1 LYQHRGR
8 SHARKPRGK
17 SVARNKGFIMRF
29 DIKTPPLFFILI
41 FLCQTTFS
49 QKFNTTPIAP
59 ENLNSDTIRNRIDR
73 LNKKTPLDIFLSSD
87 VEKLIKKYLKNRTDF
102 YAKNKDKI
110 NLYFPMF
117 EEQLQNRK
125 IPLEL
130 KYLPIIESRLDP
142 EAVSRVGATGLWQ
155 LMFYT
160 GLENGLKL
168 NSYIDERMDPLK
180 STIAATKYLEKLYKI
195 HPDWNLALA
204 SYNAGPRTISKAIKR
219 SGGYKNYWNLRPF
232 LPRETANYIPSFI
245 ATMYILEYAEEHGIN
260 IKQLP
265 NTKPKIDTIYVK
277 NQISFEHISSF
288 LNISKEMIKKY
299 NPSYIH
305 EIIPGKNKNY
315 ITLPEKVVDS
325 MISNEERLY
334 AYSKSEFDKQEK
346 PLPDLYSIDSK
357 IIYKIKY
364 GEFLGKIAKKFGVKV
379 SDLKRWNNLK
389 SDAIKENQK
398 LIIFPKRIP
407 KN

>member
-1 LYQHRGR
+1 
-8 SHARKPRGK
+8 
-17 SVARNKGFIMRF
+17 MRF
-29 DIKTPPLFFILI
+29 DIKTPLLFFILF

-49 QKFNTTPIAP
+49 QKFNTTSIAP
-59 ENLNSDTIRNRIDR
+59 ENLNSDTIKNRIDR

-195 HPDWNLALA
+195 HSDWNLALA

-245 ATMYILEYAEEHGIN
+245 ATMYILEYAEEHGID

-288 LNISKEMIKKY
+288 LNISKEIIKKY

-305 EIIPGKNKNY
+305 EIVPGKNKNY

-325 MISNEERLY
+325 IISNEERLY

-398 LIIFPKRIP
+398 LIVFPKRIP

>member
-1 LYQHRGR
+1 
-8 SHARKPRGK
+8 
-17 SVARNKGFIMRF
+17 MRF
-29 DIKTPPLFFILI
+29 DIKTPSLFIILF

-59 ENLNSDTIRNRIDR
+59 ENLNSDTIKNRIDR

-87 VEKLIKKYLKNRTDF
+87 VEKLINKYLKNRTDF
-102 YAKNKDKI
+102 YTKNKDKI

-195 HPDWNLALA
+195 HSDWNLALA

-245 ATMYILEYAEEHGIN
+245 ATMYILEYAEEHGIA

-288 LNISKEMIKKY
+288 LNISKEIIKKY

-305 EIIPGKNKNY
+305 EIVPGKNKNY

-325 MISNEERLY
+325 IISNEERLY

-398 LIIFPKRIP
+398 LIVFPKRIP

>member
-1 LYQHRGR
+1 
-8 SHARKPRGK
+8 
-17 SVARNKGFIMRF
+17 MRF
-29 DIKTPPLFFILI
+29 DIKTPSLFFILL
-41 FLCQTTFS
+41 FLCQTAFS

-59 ENLNSDTIRNRIDR
+59 ENLNSDTIKNRIDR

-195 HPDWNLALA
+195 HSDWNLALA

-245 ATMYILEYAEEHGIN
+245 ATMYILEYAEEHGIA

-288 LNISKEMIKKY
+288 LNISKEIIKKY

-325 MISNEERLY
+325 IISNEEILY

-398 LIIFPKRIP
+398 LIVFPKRIP

>member
-1 LYQHRGR
+1 
-8 SHARKPRGK
+8 
-17 SVARNKGFIMRF
+17 MRF
-29 DIKTPPLFFILI
+29 HMKTPPLFLLLLLL
-41 FLCQTTFS
+41 LCQTTFS
-49 QKFNTTPIAP
+49 QKFNTTPITA
-59 ENLNSDTIRNRIDR
+59 ENLNIDTIKNRIDR

-195 HPDWNLALA
+195 HSDWNLALA

-245 ATMYILEYAEEHGIN
+245 ATMYILEYAEEHGID
-260 IKQLP
+260 IKKLP
-265 NTKPKIDTIYVK
+265 NTKPKTDTIYVK

-288 LNISKEMIKKY
+288 LNISKEIIKQY

-315 ITLPEKVVDS
+315 ITLPVKVVDS
-325 MISNEERLY
+325 IISNEEILY

-389 SDAIKENQK
+389 SDAVKENQK
-398 LIIFPKRIP
+398 LIVFPKRIP

>member
-1 LYQHRGR
+1 
-8 SHARKPRGK
+8 
-17 SVARNKGFIMRF
+17 MRF
-29 DIKTPPLFFILI
+29 DMKTAPLFLLL
-41 FLCQTTFS
+41 LCQTIFS
-49 QKFNTTPIAP
+49 QKFNTAPITP
-59 ENLNSDTIRNRIDR
+59 ENLNSDTIKNRIDR

-195 HPDWNLALA
+195 HSDWNLALA

-245 ATMYILEYAEEHGIN
+245 ATMYILEYAEEHGID
-260 IKQLP
+260 IKQLT
-265 NTKPKIDTIYVK
+265 NTKPKIDTIYIK

-325 MISNEERLY
+325 IISNEERLY

-398 LIIFPKRIP
+398 LIVFPKRIP

>member
-1 LYQHRGR
+1 
-8 SHARKPRGK
+8 
-17 SVARNKGFIMRF
+17 MRF
-29 DIKTPPLFFILI
+29 DMKTAPPFLLLL
-41 FLCQTTFS
+41 LCQTIFS
-49 QKFNTTPIAP
+49 QKFNTAPITP
-59 ENLNSDTIRNRIDR
+59 ENLNSDTIKNRIDR

-195 HPDWNLALA
+195 HSDWNLALA

-245 ATMYILEYAEEHGIN
+245 ATMYILEYAEEHGID
-260 IKQLP
+260 IKQLT
-265 NTKPKIDTIYVK
+265 NTKPKIDTIYIK

-315 ITLPEKVVDS
+315 ITLPEKLVDS
-325 MISNEERLY
+325 IISNEERLY

-398 LIIFPKRIP
+398 LIVFPKRIP